1 MVGLRCKT
9 IWSSRSA
16 LLHIK
21 TLPPLLHYKRKAFRA
36 NVRSHVMHFVI
47 SATWGPTDPTRAM
60 LPFIF
65 AASAVQAG
73 DEVTLML
80 FHDAVYMAVE
90 GAGAKLVPV
99 GPPNRYE
106 EVAGH
111 PKVTLWACKPCID
124 VRGLAGAALDRRIKL
139 GGMNEFHAAA
149 RGADARVINY

>member
-1 MVGLRCKT
+1 
-9 IWSSRSA
+9 
-16 LLHIK
+16 
-21 TLPPLLHYKRKAFRA
+21 
-36 NVRSHVMHFVI
+36 MHFVI

-80 FHDAVYMAVE
+80 FHDAVYIAVE

-106 EVAGH
+106 EIASNSNVA
-111 PKVTLWACKPCID
+111 LWACRPC
-124 VRGLAGAALDRRIKL
+124 VEARGLAAPSLDRRVKL
-139 GGMNEFHAAA
+139 GGMNDFHAAA
-149 RGADARVINY
+149 KRPDTKVVSF

>member
-1 MVGLRCKT
+1 
-9 IWSSRSA
+9 
-16 LLHIK
+16 
-21 TLPPLLHYKRKAFRA
+21 
-36 NVRSHVMHFVI
+36 MHFVI

-73 DEVTLML
+73 DDVTLML

-124 VRGLAGAALDRRIKL
+124 VRGLSGAALDRRIKL

-149 RGADARVINY
+149 RAADARVINY